1 MSSIAGFLLKR
12 VLFLTFLTV
21 ALGIFLCVLQ
31 YYAVSMTQTVV
42 RIDRESWLSLAE
54 VYIEQQ
60 GSETGRRG
68 AEGNEEQREENG
80 GRREDSGG
88 NGGGDGHLQEGGGG
102 RGEDGGEGDG
112 RGVEGGDREGGGGG
126 RSHGGGGDH
135 KVVGGTEEKKDT
147 RQEEVKVESA
157 SSTHP
162 NKGSQTTAAAHSEV
176 QTLLQPPRLNHVEL
190 LNRTYRALSPSEQAG
205 ANILF
210 TVRTTVKFHK
220 SRLPVLMD
228 TWMTKVNCSNIYFV
242 TDGPDAQTEDKVK
255 SNGKHAIELRH
266 KLACVL
272 CCLYPILLYSL

>member
-1 MSSIAGFLLKR
+1 MSSAAGFLLKR

-102 RGEDGGEGDG
+102 
-112 RGVEGGDREGGGGG
+112 GGDGGGGG
-126 RSHGGGGDH
+126 VADH